1 MTGKWIAAALCMM
14 AAAPASAMT
23 VQLFLDKADALQK
36 KGMAALFSP
45 DIGVLKAEGKEAVK
59 SWRAQAPRIRPAVCP
74 PPAGQKLSSDEV
86 LAMLRAL
93 PPAERARLS
102 VHDGLHRQLNAK
114 YRCR

>member
-1 MTGKWIAAALCMM
+1 MARTWIAAGLLMIVAE
-14 AAAPASAMT
+14 PASAMT

-45 DIGVLKAEGKEAVK
+45 DIGVLKAEGKEAVT
-59 SWRAQAPRIRPAVCP
+59 SWRTQAPRARPAVCP

-93 PPAERARLS
+93 PPSERVRLS
-102 VHDGLHRQLNAK
+102 VHDGLHRQLNDK